1 MRYGNSE
8 KIVQYI
14 DFCKRN
20 KIDIS
25 LLIETNLKQN
35 SITKDIMKNRLKEL
49 GRGVDIVFADS
60 KAHAVTKSDQ
70 LQ

>member
-1 MRYGNSE
+1 MRYRNSE

-20 KIDIS
+20 KFDIS
-25 LLIETNLKQN
+25 LLIEINSKQN

-60 KAHAVTKSDQ
+60 KAYKVTKLDW
-70 LQ
+70 L